1 MALMV
6 QVPALINVSAPPL
19 VIVQTPVVED
29 VNDTAND
36 EVEVAVKVGVVPKFC
51 APGFAKVIV
60 CDALG
65 VTVFD
70 AIDPAL
76 VPALLVAVTV
86 KV

>member
-1 MALMV
+1 MV

-51 APGFAKVIV
+51 EPGLENVMVCGCELTPVI
-60 CDALG
+60 
-65 VTVFD
+65 TR
-70 AIDPAL
+70 
-76 VPALLVAVTV
+76 LLPQSETAT
-86 KV
+86 KRPLP

>member
-19 VIVQTPVVED
+19 AIVQTPVVED

-36 EVEVAVKVGVVPKFC
+36 EVEVAVKVGEVPKFC
-51 APGFAKVIV
+51 APGFENVMV
-60 CDALG
+60 CGALC
-65 VTVFD
+65 VNEFD
-70 AIDPAL
+70 AADATL